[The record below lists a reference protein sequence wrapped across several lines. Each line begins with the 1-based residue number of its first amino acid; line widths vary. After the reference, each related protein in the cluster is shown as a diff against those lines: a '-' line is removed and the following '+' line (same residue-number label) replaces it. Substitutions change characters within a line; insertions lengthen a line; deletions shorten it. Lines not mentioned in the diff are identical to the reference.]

1 MNSLEFSEG
10 VTETLD
16 ILNHMDKSYTD
27 KIAKKFKDFFYF
39 TPNQV

>member
-27 KIAKKFKDFFYF
+27 KIPKNLKIF
-39 TPNQV
+39 